1 MKTVAQQ
8 LLLVLIPLPEVSRVN
23 LVCHIVEN
31 AVVAIGDDH
40 VACLLK

>member
-23 LVCHIVEN
+23 LVSYIVEN

>member
-23 LVCHIVEN
+23 LVYHIVEN